1 MRLSHRLKS
10 NGIPPSFI
18 HSFIHSSLQFN
29 FCLLSFRFSFFLICN
44 LYDLWPIWNLWPIQK
59 HCALLRTE
67 MDPVRNVIDAL
78 THTHVTSTFHCIQIV
93 FRMHATVPAS
103 IQFTSFKYTS
113 IDSNVFFCY
122 LWNGLV
128 ESHNDKTHT
137 HTNGVVK
144 RTTYQ
149 PMTDI
154 CAPFHFTTA
163 VIRISCR
170 PQAFVIDSMM
180 TNARNGHRPCEI
192 MDWTSYSSLSG
203 FQLVSSTPAFP
214 SLWPNCPRTKSINY
228 GWYLDRIVVECLWQA
243 LQASH
248 PFCVTLNCHLKTFAD
263 TLHSVTDLY
272 GHAFTSKFHVP
283 QTKFS
288 ITLESYRSMWNVSH
302 RQCSNNSILKC
313 NSFLAE
319 FTGERWPGSLHCRLI
334 AVRFH

>member
-1 MRLSHRLKS
+1 MIYDRFEICDQFRSIVLFFAPKWIRLGTLSTRSHTHTWHPHFTAYKSYIECMPRCPHQFNSHRL
-10 NGIPPSFI
+10 NT
-18 HSFIHSSLQFN
+18 HQ
-29 FCLLSFRFSFFLICN
+29 LI
-44 LYDLWPIWNLWPIQK
+44 Q
-59 HCALLRTE
+59 
-67 MDPVRNVIDAL
+67 MV
-78 THTHVTSTFHCIQIV
+78 
-93 FRMHATVPAS
+93 
-103 IQFTSFKYTS
+103 
-113 IDSNVFFCY
+113 FCY

-170 PQAFVIDSMM
+170 SQAFVIDSMM

-203 FQLVSSTPAFP
+203 FQLVLSTPAFP

-228 GWYLDRIVVECLWQA
+228 GWYLDRIVVECLWQV

-283 QTKFS
+283 HTKFS